1 MFLDIKNIQSTN
13 KVTITGIL
21 SELDINPKTTADGR
35 EYVQGTATIKVD
47 QEVNGQMT
55 ENVIPVRMFSMK
67 KKKDGTD
74 NAVYQGILQMQKD
87 YISLAAAETPSQAS
101 IVSITSGQL
110 QENDWVDKSTGMLKN
125 GFQISTNFM
134 RKAGS
139 EDEQKAK
146 FELSGVIGNITEEVD
161 KDGEETGRL
170 IIKFIVI
177 GYLGRADV
185 ITLIAEN
192 PVAVN
197 HIRSNWEK
205 GDTVSLTGTIN
216 MTYKVETWEEEQGFG
231 EPIKRSRTVSK
242 RELLITGG
250 SPCGLDEELS
260 YDSDE
265 IKLALDERNGRIE
278 EIKNKATQAA
288 KKSTQKSSNDFGF

>member
-1 MFLDIKNIQSTN
+1 MLDIKKVQSTN
-13 KVTITGIL
+13 RVTITGVL
-21 SELDINPKTTADGR
+21 SELNIEEKITADGR
-35 EYVQGTATIKVD
+35 GYVQGLAKIKVD

-55 ENVIPVRMFSMK
+55 ENEIPVKMFSMK

-74 NAVYQGILQMQKD
+74 NAVYKGIVKMAED
-87 YISLAAAETPSQAS
+87 YTSLAVAENPSQAS
-101 IVSITSGQL
+101 KVSITSGQI
-110 QENDWVDKSTGMLKN
+110 QENSYVDKGTGNIRN
-125 GFQISTNFM
+125 GFQISSNFM
-134 RKAGS
+134 KKANFD
-139 EDEQKAK
+139 DEQKAR
-146 FELSGVIGNITEEVD
+146 FELSGVIGNIADEMD

-170 IIKFIVI
+170 LIKFIVV
-177 GYLGRADV
+177 GYLGNVDV

-205 GDTVSLTGTIN
+205 GDTVSLTGIVN

-242 RELLITGG
+242 RELIITGG

-260 YDSDE
+260 YDSDA
-265 IKLALDERNGRIE
+265 IKLALDKRTGRLNE
-278 EIKNKATQAA
+278 MKEKQKTKNT
-288 KKSTQKSSNDFGF
+288 TPTTDFGF